1 MLLVR
6 DFLIASIIIGC
17 SGLIAIA
24 PVRTSGWA
32 RYGSN
37 GVNDYFA
44 SFTTNNNDND
54 NTHDKSNTEESKKQS
69 MRKYKAFNRADVN
82 NYFNSFDDKNDDV
95 AEDEDIVEVDESV
108 ELQRSQQKLQR
119 QKPQLSYEEMVAHN
133 NARLCPKLLL
143 TQRAIQSFIYLLEE
157 CRDPHSG
164 KWIEDFLDTPNL
176 INYHGTGA
184 FNITRHPSWDAVLYD
199 MMDQENTKII
209 VSAKRRGRGHGGWS
223 TNNPYLQER
232 YVEFEIDIR
241 PASLVQRLLA
251 VRAQLAAEFER
262 DLQIVHMIDGTVVME
277 SYFHK
282 LTATTTTATGSAGT
296 TSMDNTA
303 HLFDRVS
310 VDILNNFTESH
321 DGGSIMSSSS
331 PFRRGNFDLLYSL
344 CTQTASHRLLRE
356 LHQSASSSNVNDDVI
371 TYQFF
376 KHFYMDNG
384 PLYFDGDQNYGR
396 GDDFIDALLR
406 SSPTLVGTGGR
417 IGLKDPLRV
426 AERIITLR
434 SEIALEWME
443 LLREVPDDHKVLNDI
458 LVRVVMTRT
467 MDESGNVNDV
477 VNIQEETTLDEL
489 ADGTGAFD

>member
-1 MLLVR
+1 MLM
-6 DFLIASIIIGC
+6 FLIASIIIGC
-17 SGLIAIA
+17 SGYIAIA
-24 PVRTSGWA
+24 PSRTRGWA
-32 RYGSN
+32 MYGSK

-44 SFTTNNNDND
+44 SFTNNNDDD
-54 NTHDKSNTEESKKQS
+54 NTQDKSNTKESKKRS

-82 NYFNSFDDKNDDV
+82 NYFNSFENKNDDV
-95 AEDEDIVEVDESV
+95 EDDDDNTEEVEPVD
-108 ELQRSQQKLQR
+108 LQHPQQKLQQ
-119 QKPQLSYEEMVAHN
+119 QKPQMSYEEMVAYN

-184 FNITRHPSWDAVLYD
+184 INITRHPTWDAVLYD
-199 MMDQENTKII
+199 MMDQMNTQII
-209 VSAKRRGRGHGGWS
+209 VSAKRRGQGGWS
-223 TNNPYLQER
+223 KNNPYLQER

-262 DLQIVHMIDGTVVME
+262 DLQIVHMIDGSVVME
-277 SYFHK
+277 SYFRK
-282 LTATTTTATGSAGT
+282 LSSTTTTATGTSGT
-296 TSMDNTA
+296 TSMDNNKA

-321 DGGSIMSSSS
+321 GVGSILSSS

-344 CTQTASHRLLRE
+344 CTQTAAHRLLRE
-356 LHQSASSSNVNDDVI
+356 LNQSASSSNINDDLI

-384 PLYFDGDQNYGR
+384 PAYFDGDQNYGR

-406 SSPTLVGTGGR
+406 SSPTLVGSGGR
-417 IGLKDPLRV
+417 IGMKDPLRV
-426 AERIITLR
+426 AERLITLR
-434 SEIALEWME
+434 SEIALEWIEM
-443 LLREVPDDHKVLNDI
+443 LREVPEDHKVLNDV
-458 LVRVVMTRT
+458 LVRVMMTRT
-467 MDESGNVNDV
+467 MEESGNVNDV
-477 VNIQEETTLDEL
+477 VNIQEETTLDKL